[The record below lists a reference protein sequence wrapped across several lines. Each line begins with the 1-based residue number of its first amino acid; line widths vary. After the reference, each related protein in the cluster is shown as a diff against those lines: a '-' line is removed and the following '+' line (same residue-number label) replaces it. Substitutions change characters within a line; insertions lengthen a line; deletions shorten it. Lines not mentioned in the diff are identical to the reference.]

1 MLHLNIFDM
10 LFCIK
15 CAEFKYPYFCN
26 IFWNYNRKY
35 SYMWVDRATAN
46 LQPLC
51 YTSGITIQRNW
62 GCNTS
67 LGFQWRDMYLLFGFT
82 IQSDLW
88 TITLILPRDPKEIM
102 LFYISVQRE
111 MRRWCDFVQGVS
123 MTQKETH
130 NTLYFI
136 IPRCCAWNYLSN
148 DTITSKTEKCS
159 FPPSW
164 LKLAKSGTQK
174 WPRT

>member
-1 MLHLNIFDM
+1 MSRSGNCQSSAPLL
-10 LFCIK
+10 
-15 CAEFKYPYFCN
+15 YFR
-26 IFWNYNRKY
+26 YNNPKELG
-35 SYMWVDRATAN
+35 
-46 LQPLC
+46 LQRVF
-51 YTSGITIQRNW
+51 YID

-164 LKLAKSGTQK
+164 LKLAH
-174 WPRT
+174 WRWRFR